1 MSSLA
6 RIKKSIKED
15 GKTIPPTALGH
26 RHKYYTEQ
34 LKTLQELMVKQSKGV
49 ETIVSERGRY
59 DPEETFLIDGDG
71 YHTFP
76 NMRRD
81 KRELKGASKARAEDL
96 KRRREEWAASAE
108 PLPPGMHAE
117 RVPVP
122 FLIEQFPTG
131 SVRGNVWTDEIN
143 DKIDSFGLNL
153 PRAPFVWIFLG
164 GINAGKTNLMA
175 HALSFYAHHGA
186 FQHIWYV
193 SPIGLLDP
201 TIASIQCIMPPTVKF
216 EVFEAIPMDKIQWA
230 KDQVIM
236 QNMPLMRAA
245 MVGKY
250 KEAPDHSNRALRDL
264 LPAPDL
270 NAPMHDQWDNPLV
283 HKTRLP
289 NELLRRVER
298 YPNSFFTPSV
308 LRNLH
313 NPYETDETAQK
324 GIGLSLEDVPHPST
338 QQQRAEL
345 EKSSGPQAPLQDPM
359 VLFPELVT
367 MGSSNASS
375 RDASLYDSATHRYWS
390 ARNPYQA
397 MLYLDH
403 SHFKAGKAD
412 AGVFRE
418 EGYRN
423 FLLVCDDVN
432 RLFKG
437 AGLALANLLGP
448 EIRHYHGSAFAA
460 AQKST
465 MVPPIVR
472 AQASYVSIAPT
483 REHLELD
490 RIRKDYGSNIPNFD
504 RVFKYC
510 TTPTDTMP
518 NPFMFIDNTTVPPG
532 VFKGFEEQIN
542 WDANVIE
549 ISKRNTKS
557 AMQQDCQPGSSTQH
571 QQRSTL
577 SQPQYNRKPAGAPKV
592 TRRPK

>member
-1 MSSLA
+1 
-6 RIKKSIKED
+6 
-15 GKTIPPTALGH
+15 
-26 RHKYYTEQ
+26 
-34 LKTLQELMVKQSKGV
+34 MVKQSSGV
-49 ETIVSERGRY
+49 NTIVGERGTY
-59 DPEETFLIDGDG
+59 DPADTYVIDEDG

-76 NMRRD
+76 NLRRD
-81 KRELKGASKARAEDL
+81 KRTLSGPSKARSEEL
-96 KRRREEWAASAE
+96 KRRREEWVASAE
-108 PLPPGMHAE
+108 PLPPGMRSE

-122 FLIEQFPTG
+122 FLIEQFPTAA
-131 SVRGNVWTDEIN
+131 VRGNVWTDEIN
-143 DKIDSFGLNL
+143 DKIDSFGINL

-201 TIASIQCIMPPTVKF
+201 TIASIQCVMPPTVKF
-216 EVFEAIPMDKIQWA
+216 EVFESIPMDKIQWA

-245 MVGKY
+245 MAGKY

-270 NAPMHDQWDNPLV
+270 NAPLHDQWDNPLV

-289 NELLRRVER
+289 NELLRRAER
-298 YPNSFFTPSV
+298 YPNTFFTPSV
-308 LRNLH
+308 MRNLH
-313 NPYETDETAQK
+313 NPYETIETK
-324 GIGLSLEDVPHPST
+324 DRGIGLTLEDIDHPST
-338 QQQRAEL
+338 TQTLRE
-345 EKSSGPQAPLQDPM
+345 SRNISGQEAPLRDPM

-367 MGSSNASS
+367 VGGDITGSQWA
-375 RDASLYDSATHRYWS
+375 RDAALFDSPTHRYWT

-412 AGVFRE
+412 AGIFKE

-510 TTPTDTMP
+510 TTPTDSMP

-542 WDANVIE
+542 WDANVVE

-557 AMQQDCQPGSSTQH
+557 AMERETPQQSATATSRKNPEA
-571 QQRSTL
+571 RSKTTM
-577 SQPQYNRKPAGAPKV
+577 RK
-592 TRRPK
+592 